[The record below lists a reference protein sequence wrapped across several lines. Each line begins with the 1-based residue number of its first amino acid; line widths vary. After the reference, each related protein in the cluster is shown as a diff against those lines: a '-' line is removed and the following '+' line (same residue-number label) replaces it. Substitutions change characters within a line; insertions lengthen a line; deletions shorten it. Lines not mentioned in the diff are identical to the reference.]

1 MQRANH
7 TQRNHNT
14 SYIHVINNNNLYKK
28 TVHYMLVIF
37 SGLAMAYMVILVNM
51 VWNIVERK
59 TLEADAR
66 NLSNT
71 VAELELNY
79 LKLAG
84 QVDVTMSQ
92 KMGFLELK
100 PAFAKSTSSKS
111 LGVVAKAN
119 NEI

>member
-1 MQRANH
+1 
-7 TQRNHNT
+7 
-14 SYIHVINNNNLYKK
+14 
-28 TVHYMLVIF
+28 MLVIF
-37 SGLAMAYMVILVNM
+37 AGLALAYMVILINM
-51 VWNIVERK
+51 VWNIVQRK

-71 VAELELNY
+71 VGELELNY
-79 LKLAG
+79 LKLAD

-100 PAFAKSTSSKS
+100 PAFAVSSKS